1 MLSGRSGMNRT
12 FWKGKRILV
21 TGHTGFKGS
30 WLSLWLQLLGA
41 DVLGYALPPPTNT
54 SMYEIARVA
63 DGMTSVIG
71 DIRDL
76 EHIKT
81 TIADYR
87 PEIVFH
93 LAAQPLVRHSYKDPV
108 ETYSTNVMGTVSLL
122 ESIRNSAT
130 TRVVV
135 NITTDKCYE
144 NKGWVWGYRENDS
157 LGGHDPYSSSKACAE
172 LVISSY
178 RRSYFSPEA
187 YDQHR
192 VAIASARAGN
202 VVGGGDWAR
211 DRLIPDIMIAV
222 MENRTPV
229 IRSPSATR
237 PWQFVLEPLHGYISL
252 AERLWAHGP
261 QFAQAWNFGPNNDES
276 KPVSWIAE
284 FLTQLWGDGA
294 SWTLDLVQHPYEE
307 NHLTLDSSKAESLLA
322 WSTKISLST
331 TLDWIVEWY
340 RAYKQNEDMHHLSKV
355 QITRYENLGDKH
367 DLQRDPVKERV
378 YH

>member
-1 MLSGRSGMNRT
+1 MNRA
-12 FWKGKRILV
+12 FWKGKRVLV

-81 TIADYR
+81 TIAEYR

-144 NKGWVWGYRENDS
+144 NKGWVWGYRENDT

-178 RRSYFSPEA
+178 RRSYFSHEA

-211 DRLIPDIMIAV
+211 DRLIPDIIIAV
-222 MENRTPV
+222 MENRPAV

-237 PWQFVLEPLHGYISL
+237 PWQFVLEPLYGYISL

-294 SWTLDLVQHPYEE
+294 SWTLDLAQHPYEE
-307 NHLTLDSSKAESLLA
+307 KHLTLDSSKAESLLA

-340 RAYKQNEDMHHLSKV
+340 RAYKQNEDMHHLSNV